1 MEEYFVYGLKITK
14 SKAKQ
19 KVLDTSD
26 NRLFYWILKGT
37 QKVLLYW
44 TNKSLDLDARMES

>member
-1 MEEYFVYGLKITK
+1 MISVRNRYLSRWQRKNKYNSQIMEEYFVYGLKITK

-26 NRLFYWILKGT
+26 SRLFY
-37 QKVLLYW
+37 
-44 TNKSLDLDARMES
+44 